1 MTDFSHWRVTS
12 AWLSSEVKCHAKP
25 YGLQACITK
34 SRVHPDLQNYLKR
47 DTSQSRSRRI
57 MRTRPLIHIY
67 WIAQDSSI
75 FLEWQLLPGW
85 IKTAWD
91 GISFSWP
98 KLNRHVVLWVAMAT
112 WKRQTPLLSCLLSVL
127 EFLLSLSVEARW
139 VQDWP
144 VLPWTNSLE
153 LKRCCQAST
162 SNGSI
167 CDLISI
173 H

>member
-1 MTDFSHWRVTS
+1 MHNQVQGSS
-12 AWLSSEVKCHAKP
+12 WLAKLSQARHIPEQKQKDHEDQAPNP
-25 YGLQACITK
+25 YLLNCTGLQ
-34 SRVHPDLQNYLKR
+34 H
-47 DTSQSRSRRI
+47 
-57 MRTRPLIHIY
+57 
-67 WIAQDSSI
+67 

-112 WKRQTPLLSCLLSVL
+112 WKGQTTLLSCLLSVL
-127 EFLLSLSVEARW
+127 EFLLSLSVEASW